1 MRARLARRMTW
12 PHRAHARH
20 GLILAGLSVGVTLA
34 VGAVLLAV
42 ASRRDAIAEAERQL
56 TTLATVLAEET
67 DRGFQA
73 GALLELGLIR
83 SIRENGIDTPEGFD
97 RVMTSYAANQDLT
110 HRVAGLPQV
119 TRLFVTDLWG
129 RVLNQSDGWPVAMAN
144 VSNQAFFQ
152 VLRRD
157 PGEEPFISLPTQDPA
172 GGGWAILLSRALTSA
187 QGRLL
192 GFVSVAIDLT
202 MFEQLYS
209 RISEH
214 QQTSASLFR
223 RDGVLLARF
232 PQRDADIGRTYASNT
247 DFAGLLATTDHAVM
261 QRAGIIDGQVRLIAP
276 RGLTHFPLIFS
287 VTRTRSA
294 VLAVWRRQMLWLG
307 GATCVTELVLGIL
320 VVLALRRLCDQETLS
335 GAFAA
340 AIEARAGQALAESE
354 LALAREREQ
363 RTEELRRQALRFDTA
378 ADNMLQGLLMV
389 DGSDRVLVANRQ
401 FRELFSLPE
410 ASDITNLSLDD
421 LVQTIIARGVVTDD
435 DFASLRAW
443 REDAITRR
451 DVARTAWELGNGRVL
466 MVTHQPTEEGWLAT
480 YEDATERRQADAQ
493 IAYLARHDAL
503 TDLPNR
509 LLFREQL
516 KQALAYVRRSRILA
530 LLFLDLDQFKGVNDT
545 LGHPLG
551 DALLLAV
558 AQRLRERVRDSD
570 IVARLGGDEFAIVQ
584 IGLEQATEASD
595 FAERLIS
602 LLETPFII
610 EGHQIIIGASIGVA
624 IAPQDGTDPDT
635 LLKNADI
642 ALYRAKQDG
651 RGVCRMYQTDMD
663 AAMQVRRELEL
674 DLRLAQRAGQLELH
688 FQPLVDLRARAVG
701 GFEAL
706 LRWRHPERGLV
717 SPAAFIPL
725 AEEIGVIVPMG
736 EWVLRL
742 ACAIA
747 MTWPGALKVAV
758 NLSPMQFKSR
768 NLVTA
773 VAGALRD
780 SGLAPARLELEIT
793 ETAMLQDTDTTLA
806 TLHALRAL
814 GVSIALDDFGTGYSS
829 LSYLRRFPFDRIKI
843 DQSFVRELGGP
854 RDCSAIVRAVV
865 QLSRELGMATTAEG
879 VETLEQLHMLA
890 AVGCTDVQGY
900 LFSRPVPGP
909 AVRELLRTLPS
920 VDALLSS
927 HQDASPEQAYL
938 AAE

>member
-1 MRARLARRMTW
+1 M
-12 PHRAHARH
+12 
-20 GLILAGLSVGVTLA
+20 
-34 VGAVLLAV
+34 
-42 ASRRDAIAEAERQL
+42 
-56 TTLATVLAEET
+56 
-67 DRGFQA
+67 
-73 GALLELGLIR
+73 
-83 SIRENGIDTPEGFD
+83 
-97 RVMTSYAANQDLT
+97 
-110 HRVAGLPQV
+110 
-119 TRLFVTDLWG
+119 
-129 RVLNQSDGWPVAMAN
+129 SD
-144 VSNQAFFQ
+144 QEFFQ

-157 PGEEPFISLPTQDPA
+157 PARAPFISLPTQDPA
-172 GGGWAILLSRALTSA
+172 KGAWAILLSRALTSA

-192 GFVSVAIDLT
+192 GFVSVSIDLT
-202 MFEQLYS
+202 LFEQLYS

-214 QQTSASLFR
+214 QQSSASLFR

-232 PQRDADIGRTYASNT
+232 PRMDEAIGTTFGSNA
-247 DFAGLLATTDHAVM
+247 DFAGLLAATDHAVVRRPSM
-261 QRAGIIDGQVRLIAP
+261 IDGLNRLIAP
-276 RGLTHFPLIFS
+276 RGLTHFPLIIS
-287 VTRTRSA
+287 VTRTMSA
-294 VLAVWRRQMLWLG
+294 VLAIWWRQVLWLG
-307 GATCVTELVLGIL
+307 GATGVTELVLGIL
-320 VVLALRRLCDQETLS
+320 VVLGLRRLRDQETLS
-335 GAFAA
+335 SAYAA
-340 AIEARAGQALAESE
+340 AVEARAGQALAESE

-363 RTEELRRQALRFDTA
+363 RTQEVRRQALRFDTA

-389 DGSDRVLVANRQ
+389 DGSGHVLVANRR
-401 FRELFSLPE
+401 FKELFGLPE
-410 ASDITNLSLDD
+410 TIDIANLD
-421 LVQTIIARGVVTDD
+421 LEGVVQQIIAAGSITGDE
-435 DFASLRAW
+435 FADVQAW
-443 REDAITRR
+443 RADAVGRR
-451 DVARTAWELGNGRVL
+451 EVARYVWELSNGRVL

-480 YEDATERRQADAQ
+480 YEDATERRQADARM
-493 IAYLARHDAL
+493 AYLAQHDTL

-516 KQALAYVRRSRILA
+516 TQALAYIRRGRILA

-545 LGHPLG
+545 LGHPVG
-551 DALLLAV
+551 DALLQAV
-558 AQRLRERVRDSD
+558 AQRLRERVRETD

-584 IGLEQATEASD
+584 IGLDDPTEASD

-602 LLETPFII
+602 VLEAPFTI
-610 EGHQIIIGASIGVA
+610 EGHQIIIGTSIGVA
-624 IAPQDGTDPDT
+624 FAPQDGMDPDT
-635 LLKNADI
+635 LLKNADL

-663 AAMQVRRELEL
+663 AAMQVRRTLEL

-688 FQPLVDLRARAVG
+688 FQPLVDLQARAVG

-747 MTWPGALKVAV
+747 TTWPGSLKVAV
-758 NLSPMQFKSR
+758 NLSPVQFKSR
-768 NLVTA
+768 NLVAA

-793 ETAMLQDTDTTLA
+793 ETAMLQDTNATLE

-865 QLSRELGMATTAEG
+865 QLSHELGMATTAEG
-879 VETLEQLHMLA
+879 VETVDQLRMLA
-890 AVGCTDVQGY
+890 AAGCTDIQGY
-900 LFSRPVPGP
+900 LFSPPVPGP

-920 VDALLSS
+920 LDDLLPSNADPLPVDAC
-927 HQDASPEQAYL
+927 L